1 MSLPVL
7 SLSSM
12 ASRTVLT
19 EELNTRELPLHLN
32 RELEA
37 YRRLEGVFTLLQ
49 VDFGVER
56 IDGGEVSEE
65 DREAAKQFFLQTST
79 GALIL
84 SCEVH
89 VEYENNRWSMTNS
102 DEQRSATIHMKSPVY
117 VVHDHF
123 LIENGYKKYYI
134 AKYLESGKLIM
145 LEIHSLM
152 GQNGKQEQLLGM
164 EKESYMVDHAG
175 RLTWEQ
181 EFREEEAGLVFTFY
195 NRGMRTQRWGNV
207 QGYYVS
213 DEEWKLAQKDKE
225 LEDMSRTKDQ
235 TDLVI

>member
-12 ASRTVLT
+12 ASREVLA
-19 EELNTRELPLHLN
+19 EELDTRELPLHLN

-37 YRRLEGVFTLLQ
+37 YRRLEGIFTLLQ

-65 DREAAKQFFLQTST
+65 DREAAKQFFLESKT

-89 VEYENNRWSMTNS
+89 VEYENNRWVMRKS
-102 DEQRSATIHMKSPVY
+102 DGQRSATIHMNSPVNM
-117 VVHDHF
+117 VHDPF

-134 AKYLESGKLIM
+134 ATYLESGKLMWRAIR
-145 LEIHSLM
+145 SLV
-152 GQNGKQEQLLGM
+152 GQNGEQEKLLGM
-164 EKESYMVDHAG
+164 EKGSSMVDPAG
-175 RLTWEQ
+175 WLTQEQ
-181 EFREEEAGLVFTFY
+181 EFRQEEAGLVFTFY
-195 NRGMRTQRWGNV
+195 NRAMRTQRWGDFQV
-207 QGYYVS
+207 YFFS
-213 DEEWKLAQKDKE
+213 DEEWKLAQKAKE
-225 LEDMSRTKDQ
+225 LEDMSQTKDQ